1 LKNNQI
7 FTLSSPDRPTCYI
20 LKDGEVPTGGVTY
33 MGIIDSNRFVQAIN
47 QAIKIRTE
55 KEIGEEILEEAR
67 EYNKTIIEGNYQT
80 LLEYFK
86 GGEINIS
93 NYAFFICHLDC
104 NSSKALFN
112 KILDFF
118 KIYNVDR
125 DKELN
130 ILIDHAK
137 EKLTRV

>member
-1 LKNNQI
+1 
-7 FTLSSPDRPTCYI
+7 
-20 LKDGEVPTGGVTY
+20 
-33 MGIIDSNRFVQAIN
+33 MGIIDSNQFIRAIN

-67 EYNKTIIEGNYQT
+67 RYNKTITEGSYQT

-125 DKELN
+125 DNELN

-137 EKLTRV
+137 EKLTRISEWKL

>member
-1 LKNNQI
+1 M
-7 FTLSSPDRPTCYI
+7 
-20 LKDGEVPTGGVTY
+20 GV
-33 MGIIDSNRFVQAIN
+33 IDNNRFIRAIN

-67 EYNKTIIEGNYQT
+67 VYNKTIIEGNYQT

-86 GGEINIS
+86 GDEINIS
-93 NYAFFICHLDC
+93 KYAFFLCHLDC

-118 KIYNVDR
+118 KINNVDR
-125 DKELN
+125 DNEFEV
-130 ILIDHAK
+130 LIDHAK
-137 EKLTRV
+137 EKLKGISEWKYEDL